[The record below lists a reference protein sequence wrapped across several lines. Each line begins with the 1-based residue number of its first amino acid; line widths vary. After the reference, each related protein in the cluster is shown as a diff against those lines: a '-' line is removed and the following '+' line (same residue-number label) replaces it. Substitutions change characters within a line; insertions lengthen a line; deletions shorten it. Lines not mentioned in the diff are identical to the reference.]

1 MAIFSADSSHNPF
14 KIFILIQ
21 KIFISIQQVID
32 IDLVVRIFRFGKVKI
47 IEKTFYKFDKNK
59 EEKRVIEFVH

>member
-1 MAIFSADSSHNPF
+1 MTIFSADSSHNPF

-32 IDLVVRIFRFGKVKI
+32 IDLVVRKFRFGKVKI
-47 IEKTFYKFDKNK
+47 IENK
-59 EEKRVIEFVH
+59 LARIDESGPS

>member
-1 MAIFSADSSHNPF
+1 MAIFIAHSSHNPF

-32 IDLVVRIFRFGKVKI
+32 IDLVVRKFRFGKVKI
-47 IEKTFYKFDKNK
+47 IENKLARIDKSGPS
-59 EEKRVIEFVH
+59 